1 MDTWRRHLPVEEWT
15 PLYSGPV
22 GEVAPEAL
30 DAAVRILRLL
40 PEIEHLTIS
49 TPAGPVG
56 VERRSSA
63 AAWRAADRVAMALLA
78 ASPEVSAIV
87 ARPFDERDG
96 VRRATPADP
105 FLTRDGG
112 RLAAIRASEHFGEIT
127 PAEAERLYRERLD
140 GADADDP
147 LESLWDEAD
156 GADATDEADETDAAR
171 DSDDPR

>member
-1 MDTWRRHLPVEEWT
+1 MDTWRSHLPVEDWT

-22 GEVAPEAL
+22 EAVTAEAL
-30 DAAVRILRLL
+30 EAAVRILRLL

-49 TPAGPVG
+49 TPDGPVG

-78 ASPEVSAIV
+78 ASPEVSGVV
-87 ARPFDERDG
+87 ARPFDVRDG
-96 VRRATPADP
+96 LRRATPADP

-112 RLAAIRASEHFGEIT
+112 RLAAIRASEHFGEIP

-140 GADADDP
+140 GDDAEDP
-147 LESLWDEAD
+147 LETLWEAPR
-156 GADATDEADETDAAR
+156 A
-171 DSDDPR
+171 SDDLR

>member
-15 PLYSGPV
+15 PLCTGPV
-22 GEVAPEAL
+22 EAVSAEAL

-40 PEIEHLTIS
+40 PEIEQLTIS

-78 ASPEVSAIV
+78 SSPEVTQVV
-87 ARPFDERDG
+87 AHPFDTGDG
-96 VRRATPADP
+96 LRRATPADP

-112 RLAAIRASEHFGEIT
+112 SLAAIRASEQFGEIP

-140 GADADDP
+140 GGDVDDP
-147 LESLWDEAD
+147 LETLWDAD
-156 GADATDEADETDAAR
+156 GER
-171 DSDDPR
+171 RPS